1 MAVCTGV
8 PEKKG
13 ALIDRTGGR
22 LDTHTMVD
30 SPRNL
35 TLYALGFLLMG
46 AALVVWFKWTE
57 PNSAEQNGVAPA
69 ETLPDVYNVL

>member
-46 AALVVWFKWTE
+46 AGLMVWFKWTE
-57 PNSAEQNGVAPA
+57 PYSDEQNGVAPA